1 MGGSA
6 RKLPSSATSMHS
18 DSRENT
24 TVVSDDRPV
33 GQHVWTSCCFQLD
46 KSFLIFLVQTVL
58 GLLILTFCAWQLIV
72 VEDCARATPYWGLVG
87 TITGFFFNNMMSF
100 KK

>member
-1 MGGSA
+1 M
-6 RKLPSSATSMHS
+6 LS
-18 DSRENT
+18 DLSESGT
-24 TVVSDDRPV
+24 LTKEVVVVPAK
-33 GQHVWTSCCFQLD
+33 QQVWTSCCFQLD

>member
-1 MGGSA
+1 MLSD
-6 RKLPSSATSMHS
+6 PSESKTLNQEAA
-18 DSRENT
+18 
-24 TVVSDDRPV
+24 PPK
-33 GQHVWTSCCFQLD
+33 QQVWTSCCFQLD
-46 KSFLIFLVQTVL
+46 KSFLIFLVQTVM